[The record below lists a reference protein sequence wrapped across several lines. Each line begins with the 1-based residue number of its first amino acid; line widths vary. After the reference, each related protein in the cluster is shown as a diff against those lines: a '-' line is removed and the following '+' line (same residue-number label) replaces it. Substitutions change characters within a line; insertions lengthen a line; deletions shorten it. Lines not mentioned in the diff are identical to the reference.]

1 MERFSGPANRV
12 VEVAHDEARRLEHPY
27 VGTEHLLLGLIS
39 VDSPTAEALAAAGAT
54 ADGARDKVVEA
65 VGRAIGGERR
75 DLQFSDRAR
84 RALDRA
90 SRLSLNR
97 RDPDVEPAHILT
109 AVLDV
114 EGRAGQVLRGL
125 GVDVAKLRGAV
136 DPDVSPETH
145 APEAANPDHQGTVR
159 SPQCG
164 ACGMSL
170 DGRLSYRVLPAEA
183 EAGASGRGGGGRRE
197 FVIAYCSSC
206 GTAVG
211 ATVG

>member
-1 MERFSGPANRV
+1 VERFSEPANRV
-12 VEVAHDEARRLEHPY
+12 VEEAQNEVRRLGHPY

-39 VDSPTAEALAAAGAT
+39 VDSPTSDALAAAGAT
-54 ADGARDKVVEA
+54 ADSARDKVAEA
-65 VGRAIGGERR
+65 VGRGSNGTPR
-75 DLQFSDRAR
+75 DPQFSDRAR

-97 RDPDVEPAHILT
+97 RDPLVEPAHILT

-125 GVDVAKLRGAV
+125 GIDVAKLRDAV
-136 DPDVSPETH
+136 DPSVAR
-145 APEAANPDHQGTVR
+145 APLAEGPVTGDSTSVR

-164 ACGMSL
+164 GCGMSL
-170 DGRLSYRVLPAEA
+170 DGRLSYRVM
-183 EAGASGRGGGGRRE
+183 GADGDGERRE
-197 FVIAYCSSC
+197 FVVAYCASC

-211 ATVG
+211 AVGG